1 MNVKSAFLNV
11 DLQEEVYVTQS
22 SGFIV
27 SDEEDKVLCLSKVL
41 YELRQAPQAWYAK
54 LDAILVALGGSHH

>member
-11 DLQEEVYVTQS
+11 DLQEEVYVTQL

-41 YELRQAPQAWYAK
+41 YELCQAPQAWYAK